1 MATGLDMT
9 LTDTQVRKW
18 GRARVGISDYG
29 AAGITVPTAAS
40 GLFDGTS
47 FKPKAWPAGVKEL
60 GYVTTDGFTAGRSIS
75 TSDTTMLQSKV
86 PVRSDVESI
95 THTIKFALGE
105 ANNFVNA
112 LYHGQAVSTF
122 GANKDAAWLYS
133 DDEISGAYENEYVL
147 WLVFVDGSGSRAVYR
162 EEIGY
167 RVKITAIDDR
177 SMKRTDAEVYGF
189 TFGAYSDPISGKSI
203 TRGQDGPGLTT
214 HLTYTP

>member
-1 MATGLDMT
+1 MADLDMT

-29 AAGITVPTAAS
+29 AAGITVPTNAA
-40 GLFDGTS
+40 GLFDSTTY
-47 FKPKAWPAGVKEL
+47 KPKAFPAGVKEL

-86 PVRSDVESI
+86 PVRSDVESV

-112 LYHGQAVSTF
+112 LYHGLTVASF
-122 GANKDAAWLYS
+122 GASKDAAWLYS
-133 DDEISGAYENEYVL
+133 DDELSGAYENEYVL
-147 WLVFVDGSGSRAVYR
+147 WLYFVDGSGTRAVYR
-162 EEIGY
+162 GEIGY

-177 SMKRTDAEVYGF
+177 SMKRTDPEVFSF
-189 TFGAYSDPISGKSI
+189 TFGAYGDPVTGKSI
-203 TRGQDGPGLTT
+203 LRGQDGPGLTT

>member
-1 MATGLDMT
+1 MADLDMT

-29 AAGITVPTAAS
+29 AAGITPPTKPS
-40 GLFDGTS
+40 GLFDSTTY
-47 FKPKAWPAGVKEL
+47 KPKVFPTGVKEL

-86 PVRSDVESI
+86 PVRSDVESV

-112 LYHGQAVSTF
+112 LYHGLTVASF
-122 GANKDAAWLYS
+122 GASKDAAWLYA
-133 DDEISGAYENEYVL
+133 DDELSGAYENEYVL
-147 WLVFVDGSGSRAVYR
+147 WLYFVDGSGTRAVYR
-162 EEIGY
+162 GEIGY
-167 RVKITAIDDR
+167 RVRITAIDDR
-177 SMKRTDAEVYGF
+177 SMKRTDPEVFSF
-189 TFGAYSDPISGKSI
+189 TFGAYGDPVTGKSI
-203 TRGQDGPGLTT
+203 LRGQDGPGLTT

>member
-1 MATGLDMT
+1 MADLDMT

-29 AAGITVPTAAS
+29 AAGITPPTAPS
-40 GLFDGTS
+40 GLFDSTTY
-47 FKPKAWPAGVKEL
+47 KPKVFPTGVKEL

-86 PVRSDVESI
+86 PVRSDVESV

-112 LYHGQAVSTF
+112 LYHGLTVASF
-122 GANKDAAWLYS
+122 GASKDAAWLYA
-133 DDEISGAYENEYVL
+133 DDELSGAYENEYVL
-147 WLVFVDGSGSRAVYR
+147 WLYFVDGSGTRAVYR
-162 EEIGY
+162 GEIGY

-177 SMKRTDAEVYGF
+177 SMKRTDPEVFSF
-189 TFGAYSDPISGKSI
+189 TFGAYGDPVTGKSI
-203 TRGQDGPGLTT
+203 LRGQDGPGLTT

>member
-1 MATGLDMT
+1 MADLDMT

-40 GLFDGTS
+40 GLFDSTTY
-47 FKPKAWPAGVKEL
+47 KPKAFPTGVKEL

-86 PVRSDVESI
+86 PVRSDVESV

-105 ANNFVNA
+105 ANSFVNS
-112 LYHGQAVSTF
+112 LYHGLTVASF
-122 GANKDAAWLYS
+122 GANKDGAWIYS
-133 DDEISGAYENEYVL
+133 DNEVSGAYENEYVL
-147 WLVFVDGSGSRAVYR
+147 WLYFVDGSGSRAVYR
-162 EEIGY
+162 GEIGY
-167 RVKITAIDDR
+167 RVKITTVDDR
-177 SMKRTDAEVYGF
+177 SLKRTDPEVFGF
-189 TFGAYSDPISGKSI
+189 TFGAYGDPVTGKSI
-203 TRGQDGPGLTT
+203 LRGQDGPGLAT

>member
-1 MATGLDMT
+1 MADLDMT

-29 AAGITVPTAAS
+29 AAGITPPTAPS
-40 GLFDGTS
+40 GLFDSTTY
-47 FKPKAWPAGVKEL
+47 KPKAFPTGVKEL

-75 TSDTTMLQSKV
+75 TSDTTMLQSTV
-86 PVRSDVESI
+86 PVRSDVESV

-112 LYHGQAVSTF
+112 LYHGLTVASF
-122 GANKDAAWLYS
+122 GASKDAAWLYA
-133 DDEISGAYENEYVL
+133 DDELSGAYENEYVL
-147 WLVFVDGSGSRAVYR
+147 WLYFVDGSGTRAVYR
-162 EEIGY
+162 GEIGY

-177 SMKRTDAEVYGF
+177 SMKRTDPEVFSF
-189 TFGAYSDPISGKSI
+189 TFGAYGDPVTGKSI
-203 TRGQDGPGLTT
+203 LRGQDGPGLTT

>member
-1 MATGLDMT
+1 MADLDMT

-29 AAGITVPTAAS
+29 AAGITVPTDAA
-40 GLFDGTS
+40 GLFDSTTY
-47 FKPKAWPAGVKEL
+47 KPKAFPTGVKEL

-86 PVRSDVESI
+86 PVRSDVESV

-122 GANKDAAWLYS
+122 GANKDAAWLYA
-133 DDEISGAYENEYVL
+133 DDELSGAYENEYVL
-147 WLVFVDGSGSRAVYR
+147 WLYFVDGSGTHAVYR
-162 EEIGY
+162 GEIGY

-177 SMKRTDAEVYGF
+177 SMKRTDPEVFSF
-189 TFGAYSDPISGKSI
+189 TFGAYGDPVTGKSI
-203 TRGQDGPGLTT
+203 LRGQDGPGLTA

>member
-1 MATGLDMT
+1 MADLDMT

-29 AAGITVPTAAS
+29 AAGITPPTAPS
-40 GLFDGTS
+40 ELFNSTTY
-47 FKPKAWPAGVKEL
+47 KPKVFPTGVKEL

-86 PVRSDVESI
+86 PVRSDVESV

-112 LYHGQAVSTF
+112 LYHGLTVASF
-122 GANKDAAWLYS
+122 GASKDAAWLYA
-133 DDEISGAYENEYVL
+133 DDELSGAYENEYVL
-147 WLVFVDGSGSRAVYR
+147 WLYFVDGSGTRAVYR
-162 EEIGY
+162 GEIGY

-177 SMKRTDAEVYGF
+177 SMKRTDPEVFSF
-189 TFGAYSDPISGKSI
+189 TFGAYGDPVTGKSI
-203 TRGQDGPGLTT
+203 LRGQDGPGLTT

>member
-1 MATGLDMT
+1 MADLDMT

-29 AAGITVPTAAS
+29 AAGITVPTNAA
-40 GLFDGTS
+40 GLFDSTTY
-47 FKPKAWPAGVKEL
+47 KPKAFPTGVKEL

-86 PVRSDVESI
+86 PVRSDVESV

-112 LYHGQAVSTF
+112 LYHGLTVASF
-122 GANKDAAWLYS
+122 GANKDGAWIYS
-133 DDEISGAYENEYVL
+133 DDEVSGAYENEYVL
-147 WLVFVDGSGSRAVYR
+147 WLYFVDGSGSRAVYR
-162 EEIGY
+162 GEVGY
-167 RVKITAIDDR
+167 RVKITAVDDR
-177 SMKRTDAEVYGF
+177 SLKRTDPEVFGF
-189 TFGAYSDPISGKSI
+189 TFGAYSDPVTGKSI
-203 TRGQDGPGLTT
+203 LRGQDGPGLAT

>member
-1 MATGLDMT
+1 MADLDMT

-29 AAGITVPTAAS
+29 AAGITPPTEPS
-40 GLFDGTS
+40 ELFDSTTY
-47 FKPKAWPAGVKEL
+47 KPKVFPTGVKEL

-75 TSDTTMLQSKV
+75 TSDTTMLQSNV
-86 PVRSDVESI
+86 PVRSDVESV

-112 LYHGQAVSTF
+112 LYHGLKVASF
-122 GANKDAAWLYS
+122 GASKDAAWLYA
-133 DDEISGAYENEYVL
+133 DDALSGAYENEYVL
-147 WLVFVDGSGSRAVYR
+147 WLYFVDGSGTRAVYR
-162 EEIGY
+162 GEIGY

-177 SMKRTDAEVYGF
+177 SMKRTDPEVFSF
-189 TFGAYSDPISGKSI
+189 TFGAYGDPVTGKSI
-203 TRGQDGPGLTT
+203 LRGQDGPGLTT

>member
-1 MATGLDMT
+1 MADLDMT

-40 GLFDGTS
+40 GLFDSTTY
-47 FKPKAWPAGVKEL
+47 KPKAFPTGVKEL

-86 PVRSDVESI
+86 PVRSDVESV

-105 ANNFVNA
+105 ANSFVNS
-112 LYHGQAVSTF
+112 LYHGLTVASF
-122 GANKDAAWLYS
+122 GANKDGAWIYS
-133 DDEISGAYENEYVL
+133 DDEVSGAYENEYVL
-147 WLVFVDGSGSRAVYR
+147 WLYFVDGSGSRAVYR
-162 EEIGY
+162 GEIGY
-167 RVKITAIDDR
+167 RVKITAVDDR
-177 SMKRTDAEVYGF
+177 SLKRTDPEVFGF
-189 TFGAYSDPISGKSI
+189 TFGAYGDPVTGKSI
-203 TRGQDGPGLTT
+203 LRGQDGPGLAT